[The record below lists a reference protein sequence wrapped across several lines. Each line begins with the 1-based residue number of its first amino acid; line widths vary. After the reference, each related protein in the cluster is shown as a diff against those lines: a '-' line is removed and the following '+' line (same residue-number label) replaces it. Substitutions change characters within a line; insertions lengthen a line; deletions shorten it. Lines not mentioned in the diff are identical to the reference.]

1 MKRQVKRDHLFFACY
16 VEGLLEELEKG
27 WIDEKRFAEVIK
39 SKHEELKNENFSR
52 VITLD
57 Q

>member
-1 MKRQVKRDHLFFACY
+1 MKSQVKRDYLWFACY
-16 VEGLLEELEKG
+16 VEGLLLELEKG
-27 WIDEKRFAEVIK
+27 WIDEKGFAEAVK
-39 SKHEELKNENFSR
+39 SKHEELKNENFSK